1 PLCLGNTRADH
12 HGKNKGEHREPF
24 NKSGRGDGQCE
35 NFRFR
40 FSLPIYKSSQDPLIP
55 RGVVIQ

>member
-1 PLCLGNTRADH
+1 VIRARIIDRSKH
-12 HGKNKGEHREPF
+12 YRLLIEQIPDDTV
-24 NKSGRGDGQCE
+24 RGQGV